1 MRVCGV
7 QQDGHHEYR
16 PGAPDLQFL
25 TARTKPS
32 EVGWCSLLDR
42 LGNVIS
48 RVFRGRFWASVPVA
62 GDVECGDRPTPRKL
76 RHTCGGHTEREAFSI
91 LCAML
96 MQQLLNGV
104 VVGSVYALF
113 ALGFTLLFG
122 VNHIMNMAYGSV
134 FMWGAFA
141 GLYTVSVLEAPIYVA
156 LLVAMVAGA
165 LVSVALDVF
174 AFRPLRRRNAPE
186 FSAIVSSIGAD
197 LVLLT
202 IAQKA
207 SNTEVMRFPF
217 DAFPVVVFNL
227 FGLRVQLLQLV
238 IMGLVVAM
246 VFGLMWY
253 LYRTRFGQHIRSV
266 AFSEQTS
273 RLLGINPGPVNLQV
287 FMISGALAGMAG
299 VLIGLV
305 FNSVHFAMGE
315 PLLMRAFVIIILGGL
330 GSIPGALI
338 AGLAIGIVQTLSV
351 AYVSSGVAEAIVFGA
366 LFIVIL
372 VRPTGLFGQATT
384 AMRVQRA

>member
-1 MRVCGV
+1 
-7 QQDGHHEYR
+7 
-16 PGAPDLQFL
+16 
-25 TARTKPS
+25 
-32 EVGWCSLLDR
+32 
-42 LGNVIS
+42 
-48 RVFRGRFWASVPVA
+48 
-62 GDVECGDRPTPRKL
+62 
-76 RHTCGGHTEREAFSI
+76 
-91 LCAML
+91 ML

-141 GLYTVSVLEAPIYVA
+141 GLYTVTALEAPIYVA
-156 LLVAMVAGA
+156 LLVAMLAGG

-207 SNTEVMRFPF
+207 SNTAVMRFPF
-217 DAFPVVVFNL
+217 DAFPVVIFSL
-227 FGLRVQLLQLV
+227 FGLRIQLLQLV

-246 VFGLMWY
+246 VIGLVWY
-253 LYRTRFGQHIRSV
+253 LYRTRFGQHIRCV
-266 AFSEQTS
+266 AYSEQTS
-273 RLLGINPGPVNLQV
+273 RLLGINPGRVNLQV

-315 PLLMRAFVIIILGGL
+315 PLLMRAFVSIILGGL

-338 AGLAIGIVQTLSV
+338 AGLASGIVQTLSG
-351 AYVSSGVAEAIVFGA
+351 AYESSGVAEAIVFIA

-372 VRPTGLFGQATT
+372 VRPTGLFGQATA

>member
-1 MRVCGV
+1 
-7 QQDGHHEYR
+7 
-16 PGAPDLQFL
+16 
-25 TARTKPS
+25 
-32 EVGWCSLLDR
+32 
-42 LGNVIS
+42 
-48 RVFRGRFWASVPVA
+48 
-62 GDVECGDRPTPRKL
+62 
-76 RHTCGGHTEREAFSI
+76 
-91 LCAML
+91 
-96 MQQLLNGV
+96 
-104 VVGSVYALF
+104 
-113 ALGFTLLFG
+113 
-122 VNHIMNMAYGSV
+122 
-134 FMWGAFA
+134 
-141 GLYTVSVLEAPIYVA
+141 
-156 LLVAMVAGA
+156 
-165 LVSVALDVF
+165 
-174 AFRPLRRRNAPE
+174 
-186 FSAIVSSIGAD
+186 VSSIGAD

-202 IAQKA
+202 IAQKV
-207 SNTEVMRFPF
+207 SNTAVMRFPF
-217 DAFPVVVFNL
+217 DAFPVVIFNV

-246 VFGLMWY
+246 VFGLVWY
-253 LYRTRFGQHIRSV
+253 LYRTRFGQHIRCV
-266 AFSEQTS
+266 AYSEQTS

-351 AYVSSGVAEAIVFGA
+351 AYVSSGVAEAIVFIA

-372 VRPTGLFGQATT
+372 VRPTGLFGQATA

>member
-1 MRVCGV
+1 
-7 QQDGHHEYR
+7 
-16 PGAPDLQFL
+16 
-25 TARTKPS
+25 
-32 EVGWCSLLDR
+32 
-42 LGNVIS
+42 
-48 RVFRGRFWASVPVA
+48 
-62 GDVECGDRPTPRKL
+62 
-76 RHTCGGHTEREAFSI
+76 
-91 LCAML
+91 ML

-122 VNHIMNMAYGSV
+122 VNHILNMAYGSV

-141 GLYTVSVLEAPIYVA
+141 GLYCVTALEAPIYVA
-156 LLVAMVAGA
+156 LLVAMVAGG
-165 LVSVALDVF
+165 LVSVLLDLL

-207 SNTEVMRFPF
+207 SNTAVMRFPF
-217 DAFPVVVFNL
+217 DAFPLVIFNV
-227 FGLRVQLLQLV
+227 FGLRIQLLQLAIV
-238 IMGLVVAM
+238 GLVVAM
-246 VFGLMWY
+246 TFGLVFY
-253 LYRTRFGQHIRSV
+253 LYRTRFGQHIRCV
-266 AFSEQTS
+266 AYSEQTS
-273 RLLGINPGPVNLQV
+273 RLLGINPGPVNMQV
-287 FMISGALAGMAG
+287 FMISGALAGMSG

-305 FNSVHFAMGE
+305 FNSVHFGMGE

-338 AGLAIGIVQTLSV
+338 AGLAIGIVQTLAV
-351 AYVSSGVAEAIVFGA
+351 AYISSGVSEAVVFIA

-372 VRPTGLFGQATT
+372 VRPTGLFGQATA

>member
-1 MRVCGV
+1 MRGP
-7 QQDGHHEYR
+7 HSY
-16 PGAPDLQFL
+16 P
-25 TARTKPS
+25 AR
-32 EVGWCSLLDR
+32 
-42 LGNVIS
+42 
-48 RVFRGRFWASVPVA
+48 
-62 GDVECGDRPTPRKL
+62 
-76 RHTCGGHTEREAFSI
+76 
-91 LCAML
+91 ML

-122 VNHIMNMAYGSV
+122 VNHIMNMAHGSV

-141 GLYTVSVLEAPIYVA
+141 GLYAVTMLDAPIYVG
-156 LLVAMVAGA
+156 LLLGMLAGG

-197 LVLLT
+197 LVLLA
-202 IAQKA
+202 IAQKV
-207 SNTEVMRFPF
+207 SNTAVMRFPF
-217 DAFPVVVFNL
+217 DAFPVVVFTVA
-227 FGLRVQLLQLV
+227 GLRIQLLQLV
-238 IMGLVVAM
+238 IIALVVAM
-246 VFGLMWY
+246 VFGLVWY
-253 LYRTRFGQHIRSV
+253 LYRTGFGQRIRCV
-266 AFSEQTS
+266 AYSEQTS
-273 RLLGINPGPVNLQV
+273 RLLGINPGPVNMQV

-315 PLLMRAFVIIILGGL
+315 PLLLRAFVIIILGGL

-338 AGLAIGIVQTLSV
+338 AGLAIGIVQTLAV
-351 AYVSSGVAEAIVFGA
+351 AYVSSGVAEAVVFVT

-372 VRPTGLFGQATT
+372 VKPTGLFGQASA
-384 AMRVQRA
+384 AMRIQRA

>member
-1 MRVCGV
+1 
-7 QQDGHHEYR
+7 
-16 PGAPDLQFL
+16 
-25 TARTKPS
+25 
-32 EVGWCSLLDR
+32 
-42 LGNVIS
+42 
-48 RVFRGRFWASVPVA
+48 
-62 GDVECGDRPTPRKL
+62 
-76 RHTCGGHTEREAFSI
+76 
-91 LCAML
+91 ML

-141 GLYTVSVLEAPIYVA
+141 GLYTVTALEAPIYVA
-156 LLVAMVAGA
+156 LLVAMVTGG
-165 LVSVALDVF
+165 LVSVALDLV

-207 SNTEVMRFPF
+207 SNTAVMRFPF
-217 DAFPVVVFNL
+217 DAFPIVVFNM
-227 FGLRVQLLQLV
+227 FGLRVRLLQLV

-246 VFGLMWY
+246 VFGLMWS
-253 LYRTRFGQHIRSV
+253 LYRTRFGQHVRCV
-266 AFSEQTS
+266 AYSEQTS
-273 RLLGINPGPVNLQV
+273 RLLGINPGPVNMQV

-305 FNSVHFAMGE
+305 FNSVHFGMGE

-351 AYVSSGVAEAIVFGA
+351 AYVSSGVAEAIVFIA

-372 VRPTGLFGQATT
+372 VRPTGLFGQATA